1 MLVTR
6 LCGTFYLAERA
17 GRMDHEYTLLDQDR
31 GKIFH
36 LIGTAIVVLAAT
48 YSAAI
53 GWLGKLVA
61 AAWPEVWSFVPKA
74 IDTGVAFSVI
84 FFVFN
89 KWLWR
94 WWPIRHIFSFPN
106 LSGEWDVAGQTLG
119 PAEALDNGNFRD
131 WTGTLSI
138 RQQWTKIC
146 VTLRTE
152 RSGSFSRAAAIQ
164 QQGDETVLMYCY
176 GNDPN
181 ARARVEDDL
190 NAHRGYCE
198 IRIAPGN
205 TLGEGF
211 YFNNMGRFT
220 HGSLTI
226 TKRT

>member
-1 MLVTR
+1 
-6 LCGTFYLAERA
+6 
-17 GRMDHEYTLLDQDR
+17 MDHEYTLLDQDR

-36 LIGTAIVVLAAT
+36 LIGTGIVVLAAI

-61 AAWPEVWSFVPKA
+61 VTWPDVWSFVPKA

-84 FFVFN
+84 YFVFN

-94 WWPIRHIFSFPN
+94 WWPISSIFSFPN
-106 LSGEWDVAGQTLG
+106 LSGVWDVAGQTLG
-119 PAEALDNGNFRD
+119 PAEALENGDVRR
-131 WTGTLSI
+131 WAGTLSI
-138 RQQWTKIC
+138 RQQWTKIG

-152 RSGSFSRAAAIQ
+152 RSGSSSRAAAIQ
-164 QQGDETVLMYCY
+164 QQGDEIVLMYCY

-181 ARARVEDDL
+181 VRANVKEGL

-205 TLGEGF
+205 TRGEGF
-211 YFNNMGRFT
+211 YFNNMGRLT
-220 HGSLTI
+220 HGSIAI

>member
-1 MLVTR
+1 MPS
-6 LCGTFYLAERA
+6 GMFYRPIEIAWI
-17 GRMDHEYTLLDQDR
+17 MDHEYTLLDQDR
-31 GKIFH
+31 GKIFQ
-36 LIGTAIVVLAAT
+36 LIGTAIVVLAAI

-53 GWLGKLVA
+53 GWLGKLVSTV
-61 AAWPEVWSFVPKA
+61 WPDVWTFVPKA
-74 IDTGVAFSVI
+74 VDTGAAFSVI
-84 FFVFN
+84 YFVFN

-94 WWPIRHIFSFPN
+94 WWPISRIFSFPN

-119 PAEALDNGNFRD
+119 PVEALENGNFRN

-181 ARARVEDDL
+181 ARAHAQDGL
-190 NAHRGYCE
+190 NTHRGYCE

-205 TLGEGF
+205 AQGEGF

-220 HGSLTI
+220 HGSITI